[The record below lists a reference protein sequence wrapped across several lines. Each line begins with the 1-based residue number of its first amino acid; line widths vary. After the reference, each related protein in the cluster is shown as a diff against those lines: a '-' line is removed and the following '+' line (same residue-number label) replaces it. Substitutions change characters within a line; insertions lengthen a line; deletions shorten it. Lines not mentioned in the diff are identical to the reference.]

1 MDTHMT
7 DKPDKPEYAVIK
19 KQSSALWPLIYVEGI
34 IAVPLIAAI
43 FNLGMDKVITAVIF
57 MIFIA
62 TIGILL
68 SVFWHNP
75 ELARSTTQII
85 HLTKEQA
92 GEIFNTTNK
101 IRWK

>member
-34 IAVPLIAAI
+34 I
-43 FNLGMDKVITAVIF
+43 AVIF